1 MILILRNKKYELNP
15 SGFPEQLGL
24 TTSVGLIFCFLRKP
38 EGLDYLHQLLSDSW
52 AFTITFLVILIV
64 FGLFLNTKKIG

>member
-1 MILILRNKKYELNP
+1 MILILQNKKYELNL

-24 TTSVGLIFCFLRKP
+24 TIIVGLISLFLRKP
-38 EGLDYLHQLLSDSW
+38 ECLDYLHQLLSDSW
-52 AFTITFLVILIV
+52 AFTIIFLVILIV